1 MLQYAVPLFVDGED
15 TLMQSRGFRNN
26 ITYTF
31 EGDVTRSLRTSDTLL
46 QFWKC
51 ERTDFVEEAHAHLS
65 YLQENGCWDFDA
77 NTILNGVIGEALFCW
92 TGVDI
97 NIHGQELHRPVSLRT
112 LLVRA
117 KPSVSLT
124 EPVYAIRGREC

>member
-77 NTILNGVIGEALFCW
+77 NTILNGVIGEAFFVGPAWILTFTAKNYIDRFRC
-92 TGVDI
+92 VRYSYKQ
-97 NIHGQELHRPVSLRT
+97 NLRF
-112 LLVRA
+112 R
-117 KPSVSLT
+117 
-124 EPVYAIRGREC
+124 